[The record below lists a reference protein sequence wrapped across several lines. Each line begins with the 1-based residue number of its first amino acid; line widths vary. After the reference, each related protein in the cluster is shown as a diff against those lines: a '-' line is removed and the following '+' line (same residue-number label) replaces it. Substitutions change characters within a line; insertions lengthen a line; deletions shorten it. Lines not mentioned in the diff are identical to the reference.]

1 VYPDTSLPA
10 AGGFARPLAGDAGYR
25 RWPRHHRFQQRI
37 LSKFLLKSYICE
49 NSKRRRR
56 NAGRRNNMIQ
66 DYIDEIKRVVLSE
79 LAEEHVAIALFGSA
93 ATGASTYA
101 SDIDIAVVPY
111 GTLNCAILS
120 QLRERVEELSVPYV
134 IDIVDFSMVSD
145 FFKKTALIHAVWW
158 RK

>member
-1 VYPDTSLPA
+1 
-10 AGGFARPLAGDAGYR
+10 
-25 RWPRHHRFQQRI
+25 
-37 LSKFLLKSYICE
+37 
-49 NSKRRRR
+49 
-56 NAGRRNNMIQ
+56 MIH
-66 DYIDEIKRVVLSE
+66 DYIDEIKQVVLSE

-101 SDIDIAVVPY
+101 SDIDVAVVPY

-134 IDIVDFSMVSD
+134 VDIVDFSTVSD